1 MWQPLPVERTSLRA
15 GVAPD
20 EVQRLSRRT
29 ITPTT
34 VEPHGSQQSS
44 RLFER
49 ITSACAA
56 VLRGIVSPCRWRE
69 FVEPTVAKRVVET
82 AQVNI
87 KRTFHGYLGGLH
99 NASCELIC
107 GKLKAS
113 VTNPHIVVLTAARA
127 APKARRVSPSRDPI
141 SAGHQLP
148 IGIVVYA
155 FHPIF
160 PDTRAAH
167 IELPVSNF
175 KRRTDNPRTDPD
187 VRKSRIKKSC
197 LS

>member
-34 VEPHGSQQSS
+34 VEARGSQQSS

-69 FVEPTVAKRVVET
+69 FVESATAKKAVET
-82 AQVNI
+82 AEVNI
-87 KRTFHGYLGGLH
+87 KCPFHGYTGGLH
-99 NASCELIC
+99 NASCERFF
-107 GKLKAS
+107 GKLDAA
-113 VTNPHIVVLTAARA
+113 VTDVHI
-127 APKARRVSPSRDPI
+127 
-141 SAGHQLP
+141 
-148 IGIVVYA
+148 
-155 FHPIF
+155 
-160 PDTRAAH
+160 
-167 IELPVSNF
+167 
-175 KRRTDNPRTDPD
+175 
-187 VRKSRIKKSC
+187 
-197 LS
+197 